1 MFHSN
6 FVHLHVHTQYS
17 LLDGACL
24 IPQLVKKAVDFKLP
38 ALAMTDHGNIFGAV
52 EFYEE
57 CMRQGIKPIIG
68 CETYVAPNSRFDKSS
83 KGGIKEASFHL
94 VLLAKDEEGYK
105 NLIKLVTIGSLE
117 GFYYKPRID
126 KEVLSQRCKGLIG
139 LSSCLKGEIPYL
151 ALDGQYEEAVKR
163 AGVFAE
169 IFGKDNFYIELQ
181 DHGLKKQAEAKMFL
195 IDLSRRLNL
204 PLIATNDVH
213 YLIRS
218 HARAHDALLCIQT
231 QTILTDPNRMRYE
244 TDEFYLKSPQE
255 MNALFKEFPEAISN
269 TIVVAE
275 RCNLEMDFTKTHLP
289 NYEPPSGISRED
301 YIRQLCE
308 EGLKKRYPAIDKS
321 IRERLEHE
329 LNIIKGADYVSY
341 FLVVADLVNYAKS
354 QGIPVGPG
362 RGSAAGSII
371 SYTLGIT
378 DIDPLKYGL
387 LFERFLNPERV
398 SPPDIDID
406 FCYERRGE
414 VIDYVISKYG
424 KENVAQI
431 ITFGTMLAKAVVRD
445 VGRVMDIPYAEVDR
459 IAKLIPAE
467 LGITLKE
474 AIHREP
480 ELDHLYKDNPTVKEL
495 LEIALAL
502 EGITRHASTHAA
514 GIVIADKPLAE
525 YIPLFKTAEDEIT
538 TGYSM
543 GALERIGLLK
553 IDLLGLRTLT
563 VIDETAKIIRQT
575 QKAPNFDFDID
586 KTPLDDE
593 NTFKLLNNAETIGI
607 FQLES
612 SGMRDLLRKLM
623 PTKFEDVVAL
633 LALYR
638 PGPIGSGMC
647 DEFMKRKHGYV
658 PIKYD
663 HPKLEPILKETY
675 GILVY
680 QEQCMQIAND
690 LAGFSLSQADLLRR
704 AMGKKIPEVMEEQR
718 KYFVAGCIRNNIS
731 KQTAEKIFDLMEHFA
746 GYGFN
751 KSHSCA
757 YAMISHRTAYLKAN
771 YPTEFMTALLNS
783 EAGNIDKVAYYI
795 EEAKRLGIE
804 ILPPDINESF
814 AKWTLVGKNA
824 IRFGLLAIKNVGLL
838 ALDSMVRIREGC
850 GPFKN
855 LCDLC
860 EKVDSRLVN
869 KKVLESLI
877 KAGAMDGFGFFRSQ
891 LFESLDKAME
901 LADGIQK
908 DRLAGQL
915 SFFDKDI
922 KNISGFKDRLY
933 DVPRIKEWHDHQRL
947 AFEKELLGFY
957 ISGHPLAR
965 FEKVIRGY
973 SDASTTNL
981 RNYKDSQEVTI
992 GGLVSRLKHTTT
1004 KKTNEKMAICLLEDL
1019 EGVVE
1024 VLIFPNRYQGNAPYL
1039 HVNAVV
1045 LVKGRVSRK
1054 EEQPK
1059 IIADRVSPVD
1069 NMQNL
1074 RPSSVA
1080 IKLTDAGLNEE
1091 ILNSLKE
1098 ILVNHKGDVPVSLE
1112 VQGQQRSSVFL
1123 KAGES
1128 LYVEPGQELLED
1140 VERLLGKDMI
1150 KFQV

>member
-1 MFHSN
+1 MLHSN

-24 IPQLVKKAVDFKLP
+24 IPRLVKKAVEFKMP
-38 ALAMTDHGNIFGAV
+38 AISMTDHGNIFGAI
-52 EFYEE
+52 EFYDE

-68 CETYVAPNSRFDKSS
+68 CEAYIAPNSRFDKSS

-94 VLLAKDEEGYK
+94 VLLAKDEAGYK

-126 KEVLSQRCKGLIG
+126 REVLSKYSAGLIG

-151 ALDGQYEEAVKR
+151 AMDGRYEEAVKR
-163 AGVFAE
+163 AGEFAE
-169 IFGKDNFYIELQ
+169 IFGKENFYLELQ
-181 DHGLKKQAEAKMFL
+181 DHGIKNQAEANRFL
-195 IDLSRRLNL
+195 ITLSRQLAV
-204 PLIATNDVH
+204 PLIASNDVH
-213 YLIRS
+213 YLIKS
-218 HARAHDALLCIQT
+218 HARAHEALLCIQT
-231 QTILTDPNRMRYE
+231 QTTLSDPNRMRYE

-255 MNALFKEFPEAISN
+255 MYELFKEAPQAVSN

-289 NYEPPSGISRED
+289 NYESPAGISSED
-301 YIRQLCE
+301 YIRSLCE
-308 EGLKKRYPAIDKS
+308 EGLKKRYTVIDS
-321 IRERLEHE
+321 PIRDRLENE
-329 LNIIKGADYVSY
+329 LNIIKGAGYTSY
-341 FLVVADLVNYAKS
+341 FLVVADLVKYAKGK
-354 QGIPVGPG
+354 GIPVGPG
-362 RGSAAGSII
+362 RGSAAGSLI
-371 SYTLGIT
+371 SYALGIT

-414 VIDYVISKYG
+414 VIDYVVSKYG

-445 VGRVMDIPYAEVDR
+445 VGRVMDVPYAEVDR
-459 IAKLIPAE
+459 IAKLIPSE
-467 LGITLKE
+467 LGITLQE
-474 AIHREP
+474 AIHRES
-480 ELDHLYKDNPTVKEL
+480 ELDELYQNNTTVKQL
-495 LEIALAL
+495 LDIALTL

-514 GIVIADKPLAE
+514 GIVIADKPLTE
-525 YIPLFKTAEDEIT
+525 YIPLFKTGEDEIT

-543 GALERIGLLK
+543 AALEKLGLLK

-563 VIDETAKIIRQT
+563 VIDETAKIISQT
-575 QKAPNFDFDID
+575 QINID
-586 KTPLDDE
+586 EIPLDDA
-593 NTFKLLNNAETIGI
+593 NTFKLLSSAETIGI

-612 SGMRDLLRKLM
+612 PGMRDLLRKLK
-623 PTKFEDVVAL
+623 PTKFEDIVAL

-647 DEFMKRKHGYV
+647 DDFMKRKHGLM

-663 HPKLEPILKETY
+663 HPKLERILKDTY

-680 QEQCMQIAND
+680 QEQCMQIASE

-718 KYFVAGCIRNNIS
+718 KYFVAGCIKNNIS
-731 KQTAEKIFDLMEHFA
+731 KATAERIFDLMEHFA

-757 YAMISHRTAYLKAN
+757 YAMLSYRTAYLKAN
-771 YPTEFMTALLNS
+771 YPAEFMTALLTS
-783 EAGNIDKVAYYI
+783 ETGNIDKVASYI
-795 EEAKRLGIE
+795 EEARRLGID

-838 ALDSMVRIREGC
+838 ALDSMVRVRERN

-855 LCDLC
+855 LYDLC
-860 EKVDSRLVN
+860 ERVDSRLVN

-877 KAGAMDGFGFFRSQ
+877 KSGAMDSLGFFRSQ
-891 LFESLDKAME
+891 LMAGLDSAME
-901 LADGIQK
+901 LAGGIQK

-915 SFFDKDI
+915 SFFDKHFEH
-922 KNISGFKDRLY
+922 SEGFKEQIY
-933 DVPRIKEWHDHQRL
+933 DVPKIKEWHDHQRL

-965 FEKVIRGY
+965 FERLIRGY
-973 SDASTTNL
+973 SDASTANL
-981 RNYKDSQEVTI
+981 YNYKDSQDITL
-992 GGLVSRLKHTTT
+992 GGIISKLKHTTT

-1019 EGVVE
+1019 EGVAE
-1024 VLIFPNRYQGNAPYL
+1024 VLVFPNRYKDNAPYL
-1039 HVNAVV
+1039 RLNSVV

-1059 IIADRVSPVD
+1059 IIADRISPVETIKD
-1069 NMQNL
+1069 I
-1074 RPSSVA
+1074 RPSSVVIRLA
-1080 IKLTDAGLNEE
+1080 DAGLNEDSLNCLKN
-1091 ILNSLKE
+1091 ILLS
-1098 ILVNHKGDVPVSLE
+1098 HKGNVPVSLE
-1112 VQGQQRSSVFL
+1112 VDGERHPKVVL
-1123 KAGES
+1123 KTGES
-1128 LYVEPGQELLED
+1128 LYVEPEQGLMEE
-1140 VERLLGKDMI
+1140 VEKLLGKDKI
-1150 KFQV
+1150 KFVTY